1 MRTVLAA
8 LLMFVAT
15 TAVARADD
23 AKKMAT
29 DDCARARAANKTCVI
44 DMGNE
49 KIEGETPTNSG
60 MKVDVI
66 KFITASSLIHIR
78 KDFIPEIIKTA
89 EDL

>member
-8 LLMFVAT
+8 LLVLTAT
-15 TAVARADD
+15 AAADTTTD
-23 AKKMAT
+23 AKKMA
-29 DDCARARAANKTCVI
+29 DGDCARARAANKTCVL
-44 DMGNE
+44 DMGDE
-49 KIEGETPTNSG
+49 TIEGEPPVSSG
-60 MKVDVI
+60 QRVDVI